1 MADVTPLE
9 VVTFTPWTDPIVD
22 PYGID
27 PSGHYS
33 RTAWLPILGPTS
45 WLMLGTI
52 TQHLAA
58 EPAVTWRLGD
68 LARDHG
74 VGRPDRP
81 GFIVLRSL
89 QRLEHFGLLRFE
101 AGDRALI
108 RTHVPPLG
116 ERQLRRSASH
126 VRQLHEQTFRIRL
139 RQLREA

>member
-9 VVTFTPWTDPIVD
+9 AVTFTTWTDPIVD

-27 PSGHYS
+27 PSGTYS

-52 TQHLAA
+52 AQRLAL

-81 GFIVLRSL
+81 GFIVRRSL
-89 QRLEHFGLLRFE
+89 QRLERFDLLRFE
-101 AGDRALI
+101 ASDRALI
-108 RTHVPPLG
+108 RTHMPPLG
-116 ERQLRRSASH
+116 ERQLRRSAPH
-126 VRQLHEQTFRIRL
+126 VRQLHEQIYRVRL
-139 RQLREA
+139 PQVQEA